1 MADEAEELRLH
12 EVRHGELKL
21 DLQTLA
27 QIEAAQARMQEGLY
41 GLCITCGQPIAR
53 ERLFALP
60 TAIRCTACQS
70 QHEAGRH

>member
-53 ERLFALP
+53 DACSPCLP
-60 TAIRCTACQS
+60 RSLHSLSKPA
-70 QHEAGRH
+70 